1 MRSSGGHG
9 LIPEGTG
16 PLRDLHPQILRRGA
30 RAGEFNSLQAQRETC
45 EPRTRRLGV
54 PCLKVI
60 VMGGF
65 SGAVMDRSAPPA
77 ARRHHAGL
85 RIRDKIRGI
94 VAALITGGAVL
105 E

>member
-1 MRSSGGHG
+1 
-9 LIPEGTG
+9 
-16 PLRDLHPQILRRGA
+16 
-30 RAGEFNSLQAQRETC
+30 
-45 EPRTRRLGV
+45 LGV
-54 PCLKVI
+54 LSQ
-60 VMGGF
+60 GYNDDGF
-65 SGAVMDRSAPPA
+65 SGATMDRSAPPA

>member
-1 MRSSGGHG
+1 M
-9 LIPEGTG
+9 PEGTG

-30 RAGEFNSLQAQRETC
+30 RAGEFNSLQAQRQVC

-54 PCLKVI
+54 PVSSRWRVLQRDHV
-60 VMGGF
+60 
-65 SGAVMDRSAPPA
+65 SARSAMA
-77 ARRHHAGL
+77 ARRHHGGS

-94 VAALITGGAVL
+94 VADLITGGAVL